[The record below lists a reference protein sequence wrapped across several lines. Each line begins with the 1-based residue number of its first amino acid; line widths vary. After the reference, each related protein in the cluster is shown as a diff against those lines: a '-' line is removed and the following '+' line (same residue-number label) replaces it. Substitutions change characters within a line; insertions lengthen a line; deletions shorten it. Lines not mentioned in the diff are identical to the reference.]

1 MAHPPETRAALRAA
15 YLSGLDLEAAA
26 DKADVP
32 FATAR
37 RWKADAR
44 DGGDDW
50 DKFRRVSLIVAGGEI
65 EQAMGRVLAA
75 TLLRAEATLERLNE
89 AEIDPLEATRAVA
102 SLMDS
107 INKGHAVGQRLMP
120 QTDKLGVAM
129 DVLKRLG
136 EFIAKRKPALAGE
149 FVEQLEAFGDEIA
162 RAYG

>member
-26 DKADVP
+26 DKAGVP
-32 FATAR
+32 LPTAR